1 MASTFSSMSILVT
14 VVVLFLVGNSD
25 AQLST
30 NYYCKTCPQLF
41 PTVRAVVEAAI
52 IKEARMG
59 ASLLRLHF
67 HDCFIN
73 GCDASN
79 LLDDTPHLKAEKT
92 AAPNLNSARGFEVI
106 DQIKSAVEQVCPGVV
121 SCADIL
127 AIAARD
133 SVNILRGPEWEVKL
147 GRRDALTASFAA
159 ANSSN
164 GIPPATS
171 SLSSLIS
178 NFQSKGL
185 SARDLVALYGAH
197 TIGQARCANFR
208 AHIYKDSNIDASFAR
223 TNQASCPKNSGN
235 GDNNLAPLDPQTP
248 TTFDHVY
255 FSSLL
260 NKQAILHSD
269 QELYNGGSTDLLVRT
284 YSTNAGAFN
293 SDFIN
298 GMIKMGDI
306 KPLTGSQ
313 GQIRTNCRRM
323 N

>member
-1 MASTFSSMSILVT
+1 MASSFVSMFVVFIVGILV
-14 VVVLFLVGNSD
+14 GSSN

-30 NYYCKTCPQLF
+30 NFYCETCPQLF
-41 PTVRAVVEAAI
+41 PTVRAVVEEAI
-52 IKEARMG
+52 AQEARMG

-79 LLDDTPHLKAEKT
+79 LLDDTPTMLGEKT
-92 AAPNLNSARGFEVI
+92 AAPNLNSVRGFEVI

-127 AIAARD
+127 AIAAKD

-147 GRRDALTASFAA
+147 GRRDAMTASFAA

-164 GIPPATS
+164 GIPPPS
-171 SLSSLIS
+171 SNLSALIS

-197 TIGQARCANFR
+197 TIGQARCKSFR
-208 AHIYKDSNIDASFAR
+208 PHIYNDTNIDPSYAR
-223 TNQASCPKNSGN
+223 ANQAICPSNSGN
-235 GDNNLAPLDPQTP
+235 GDGNLAPLDPQTP
-248 TTFDHVY
+248 TTFDNTY
-255 FSSLL
+255 YRSLVS
-260 NKQAILHSD
+260 KQSLLHSD
-269 QELYNGGSTDLLVRT
+269 QELYNGGSTDMLVQT
-284 YSTNAGAFN
+284 YVSNPGAFS
-293 SDFIN
+293 SDFIT
-298 GMIKMGDI
+298 GMLNMGDI
-306 KPLTGSQ
+306 MPLTGSQ
-313 GQIRTNCRRM
+313 GQIRTNCRRI

>member
-1 MASTFSSMSILVT
+1 MGFSSSIIMVF
-14 VVVLFLVGNSD
+14 VVVFLVGSSN

-30 NYYCKTCPQLF
+30 DYYCKTCPQLF
-41 PTVRAVVEAAI
+41 PTVRAVVQAAI
-52 IKEARMG
+52 NNEARMG

-79 LLDDTPHLKAEKT
+79 LLDDTPSFKGEKT

-133 SVNILRGPEWEVKL
+133 SVNILSGPQWDVKL

-171 SLSSLIS
+171 SLSALIS

-185 SARDLVALYGAH
+185 SSRDLVALYGAH
-197 TIGQARCANFR
+197 TIGQARCANYR
-208 AHIYKDSNIDASFAR
+208 AHIYQDNNIDASFAR
-223 TNQASCPKNSGN
+223 SNQAICPKNSGN
-235 GDNNLAPLDPQTP
+235 GDNNLAPLEPQTP
-248 TTFDHVY
+248 TKFDNIY
-255 FSSLL
+255 FNSLL
-260 NKQAILHSD
+260 SKKSILHSD
-269 QELYNGGSTDLLVRT
+269 QELYNGGSTDTLVRT
-284 YSTNAGAFN
+284 YSANSGAFN
-293 SDFIN
+293 TDFIN
-298 GMIKMGDI
+298 GMINMGNI

-313 GQIRTNCRRM
+313 GQIRTNCRRI
-323 N
+323 NY